1 MFTNYLIGPECC
13 QKNVKETVNEVRRIG
28 IIIKAESINDLIKA
42 NLIRDV
48 YLAVC
53 NEKSYKP
60 GSIRENV
67 RSLNKF
73 YTFLVIRR
81 SEISLHYL
89 SNEEIVLLQKNVT
102 KWSGTY
108 KKPAREKFY
117 DRQMKDYQ
125 VLVDDKQIKI
135 YFESSHA
142 KEAVNLLRE
151 PKENDR
157 TIAQKQFRTLRDNLF
172 VIIEL
177 GSAHRSGVCANMLLS
192 EYNKQEF

>member
-108 KKPAREKFY
+108 KKPARERFY
-117 DRQMKDYQ
+117 ERQMKDYQ
-125 VLVDDKQIKI
+125 VLVDEKEIKI
-135 YFESSHA
+135 YFESFHA
-142 KEAVNLLRE
+142 KEAVNLFRE

-157 TIAQKQFRTLRDNLF
+157 TIAQKQFWTLRDNLF
-172 VIIEL
+172 ANIEL
-177 GSAHRSGVCANMLLS
+177 GNAHRSGVCANMLLS

>member
-1 MFTNYLIGPECC
+1 M
-13 QKNVKETVNEVRRIG
+13 KETVNEVRRIG

-53 NEKSYKP
+53 NEKGYKP

-67 RSLNKF
+67 RSLSEF

-108 KKPAREKFY
+108 KKPARERFY

>member
-1 MFTNYLIGPECC
+1 M
-13 QKNVKETVNEVRRIG
+13 KETVNEVRRIG
-28 IIIKAESINDLIKA
+28 IIIKAESINDFLKA

-48 YLAVC
+48 YLGVC
-53 NEKSYKP
+53 NEKCYKADL
-60 GSIRENV
+60 IRKNL
-67 RSLNKF
+67 RGLSKF

-89 SNEEIVLLQKNVT
+89 SNEEIVLLQKNFT

-108 KKPAREKFY
+108 NKHARERFY
-117 DRQMKDYQ
+117 ERQMEYYQ

-142 KEAVNLLRE
+142 KEAVNLFRE

-157 TIAQKQFRTLRDNLF
+157 TIAQKQFCTLRDNLF
-172 VIIEL
+172 AIIEL
-177 GSAHRSGVCANMLLS
+177 GSAHR
-192 EYNKQEF
+192 